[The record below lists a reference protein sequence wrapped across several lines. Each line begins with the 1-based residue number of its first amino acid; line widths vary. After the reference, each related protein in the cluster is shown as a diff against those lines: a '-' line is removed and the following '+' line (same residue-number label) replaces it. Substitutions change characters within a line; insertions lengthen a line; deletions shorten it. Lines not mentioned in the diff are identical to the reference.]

1 MYQITY
7 YPTSSDARKLKELS
21 INSTISLTNMEPGTE
36 YNFEIETISNGIH
49 SDPMLSTVITTPDEI
64 EDLKIVDKDFTS
76 ASFAWEHNSLNNT
89 RNADGLVNEDDA
101 SDGKCDATLLLYLY
115 LVVCFQYISIKSG
128 GFVEVSLT
136 RR

>member
-7 YPTSSDARKLKELS
+7 YPTNSDARKLKELS
-21 INSTISLTNMEPGTE
+21 INSTISLTNMDPGTE

-49 SDPMLSTVITTPDEI
+49 SDPMVSTLITTPDEV

-89 RNADGLVNEDDA
+89 RNTDGLVDEDDEL
-101 SDGKCDATLLLYLY
+101 SGKSLCHTDTHVTCY
-115 LVVCFQYISIKSG
+115 QYVFISKHTSA
-128 GFVEVSLT
+128 LN
-136 RR
+136 RAL